1 MDTLNDIL
9 TTVSRISDT
18 DHTIGEQ
25 INIIS
30 EKYGINHKVSTA
42 LHFAAKDGDW
52 NPVALEVLSEIT
64 PELPIKEVE
73 VNSSEKKQFDF
84 YVVNYLNS
92 NWRKQIINRM
102 RRYAKLSFFNVW
114 MRKATGD
121 MVEDL
126 KKSNKYPTDET
137 DFRVNRHFPGDGMV
151 YDVVS
156 DWYDDI
162 KLTFRLQHLE
172 YIDGS
177 KTKNT

>member
-102 RRYAKLSFFNVW
+102 SRYAKLSFFNVW

-126 KKSNKYPTDET
+126 KKSNKYPTEET
-137 DFRVNRHFPGDGMV
+137 DFVRNNHFPGDGMV
-151 YDVVS
+151 YGVVS

-162 KLTFRLQHLE
+162 YYE
-172 YIDGS
+172 YTDVS
-177 KTKNT
+177 KTKNI